1 MRRAHHSSTALPSRP
16 FALNFT
22 AAAVAIAAAL
32 ACAPAMAQR
41 AAGKTEAFA
50 PGRILVMPRAGM
62 PEETLDKILKE
73 SGGGRGR
80 RAGRGELRIV
90 DLSPGQEA
98 AMVER
103 LLRHPDVK
111 FAELDRRVPHDAVND
126 PYFGSQWHLSNIEA
140 PQAWASTQGAGIKIA
155 ILDTGV
161 DGTHPDLAGRMLPGY
176 NFYDNN
182 TNTSDV
188 NGHGTAV
195 AGTAAATVNNGAG
208 VASVA
213 GQASIIPVRIS
224 APDGY
229 AYWSTIAQG
238 LTWAADNGADVANIS
253 YAVTGSAA
261 VQSAANYM
269 RSKGGLVVVS
279 AGNSG
284 ALENVA
290 PTNAMIT
297 VAATDSSNQLT
308 SWSSY
313 GGYVTISAPGAGI
326 YTTSRGG
333 GYGARSGTSFS
344 SPVTAG
350 VVGLM
355 KAVNPSLAPADVED
369 LLYRS
374 ALDLGAPG
382 RDIQYGW
389 GRVNAAA
396 AVQAAA
402 GAVSSVDLQ
411 APTVSITAPVGSS
424 SVAGVVA
431 VDVAATDNKGVT
443 RIDLLVNGKVVASDS
458 TAPFAFSWDSTKVT
472 NGMVE
477 LKAVALDAAGN
488 AGTSAPVPVNVANA
502 VVGDTIAPTVNIN
515 NPVNG
520 SKVSGKVSI
529 KVSAS
534 DNLGVAGI
542 KQELYINGAKVAS
555 SLGGSLSYGWDTRK
569 VKAGSYTLQAVAR
582 DAAGNTSTH
591 AITVTR

>member
-1 MRRAHHSSTALPSRP
+1 
-16 FALNFT
+16 
-22 AAAVAIAAAL
+22 
-32 ACAPAMAQR
+32 
-41 AAGKTEAFA
+41 
-50 PGRILVMPRAGM
+50 
-62 PEETLDKILKE
+62 
-73 SGGGRGR
+73 
-80 RAGRGELRIV
+80 
-90 DLSPGQEA
+90 
-98 AMVER
+98 
-103 LLRHPDVK
+103 
-111 FAELDRRVPHDAVND
+111 
-126 PYFGSQWHLSNIEA
+126 
-140 PQAWASTQGAGIKIA
+140 
-155 ILDTGV
+155 
-161 DGTHPDLAGRMLPGY
+161 
-176 NFYDNN
+176 
-182 TNTSDV
+182 
-188 NGHGTAV
+188 
-195 AGTAAATVNNGAG
+195 
-208 VASVA
+208 
-213 GQASIIPVRIS
+213 
-224 APDGY
+224 
-229 AYWSTIAQG
+229 
-238 LTWAADNGADVANIS
+238 
-253 YAVTGSAA
+253 
-261 VQSAANYM
+261 
-269 RSKGGLVVVS
+269 
-279 AGNSG
+279 
-284 ALENVA
+284 
-290 PTNAMIT
+290 
-297 VAATDSSNQLT
+297 
-308 SWSSY
+308 
-313 GGYVTISAPGAGI
+313 
-326 YTTSRGG
+326 
-333 GYGARSGTSFS
+333 
-344 SPVTAG
+344 
-350 VVGLM
+350 
-355 KAVNPSLAPADVED
+355 VNPSLGPADVED

>member
-1 MRRAHHSSTALPSRP
+1 MHRAHHPRAVAPSGP
-16 FALNFT
+16 FALNCT

-32 ACAPAMAQR
+32 VCAPATAQR
-41 AAGKTEAFA
+41 AAGRTDVFA
-50 PGRILVMPRAGM
+50 PGRIIVMPRAGM
-62 PEETLDKILKE
+62 PEETLDKILNE
-73 SGGGRGR
+73 NGGGKGR
-80 RAGRGELRIV
+80 RAGRGDLRIV
-90 DLSPGQEA
+90 DLSPGHER

-103 LLRHPDVK
+103 LSRHPDVK
-111 FAELDRRVPHDAVND
+111 FAELDRRVAHDAVND

-140 PQAWASTQGAGIKIA
+140 PLAWASTQGAGIKIA

-188 NGHGTAV
+188 YGHGTAV
-195 AGTAAATVNNGAG
+195 AGSAAATVNNGAG

-269 RSKGGLVVVS
+269 RGKGGLVVVS

-284 ALENVA
+284 VLESVA

-297 VAATDSSNQLT
+297 VSATDSGNQRA

-313 GGYVTISAPGAGI
+313 GGYVTISAPGVGI
-326 YTTSRGG
+326 YTTNRGG
-333 GYGARSGTSFS
+333 GYGAWSGTSFS

-355 KAVNPSLAPADVED
+355 MAVNRLLAPADVEG
-369 LLYRS
+369 LLYKT
-374 ALDLGAPG
+374 ALDLGAAG
-382 RDIQYGW
+382 RDIEYGW

-402 GAVSSVDLQ
+402 GAVSSTDSQ
-411 APTVSITAPVGSS
+411 APTVSIAAPVGSS
-424 SVAGVVA
+424 SVTGVVA

-443 RIDLLVNGKVVASDS
+443 RIDLLVNGQVVASDS
-458 TAPFAFSWDSTKVT
+458 TAPFAFSWDSTKVA
-472 NGMVE
+472 NGMAE
-477 LKAVALDAAGN
+477 LKAVAVDAAGN
-488 AGTSAPVPVNVANA
+488 AGTSAPVSVNIANA
-502 VVGDTIAPTVNIN
+502 VVADTTAPTVTIS

-520 SKVSGKVSI
+520 STVSGKVSI

-534 DNLGVAGI
+534 DNLGAAGI
-542 KQELYINGAKVAS
+542 KQDLYINSTRVARS
-555 SLGGSLSYGWDTRK
+555 TGGSLSYTWDTRK

-582 DAAGNTSTH
+582 DTAGNTSTS
-591 AITVTR
+591 AVVVSR